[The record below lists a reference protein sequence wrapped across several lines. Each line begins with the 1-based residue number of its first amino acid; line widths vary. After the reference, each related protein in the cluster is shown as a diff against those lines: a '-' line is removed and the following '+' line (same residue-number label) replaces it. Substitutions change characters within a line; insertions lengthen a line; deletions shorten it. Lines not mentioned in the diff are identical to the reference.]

1 VAATTKNIRTARRK
15 EIRPVTRHAS
25 RNPGEPEP
33 NGCEIWRM
41 LTWLGQPFIV
51 PRRVSDVHSAADRA
65 TFEQF
70 VEGSSS
76 RMLTLA
82 MLLTGHNRADAE
94 DLLQTVL
101 ERAFRRWHR
110 ICRTG
115 DPGPYVRQMLVN
127 ASIDRWRLLRHRP
140 EQPLESDDG
149 MPVAGGLLGPD
160 QSAAIA
166 DQDLLW
172 RALAKLPPGQRA
184 VLVLRYYED
193 MTEAQTAAMLG
204 CSVGSV
210 KTQASRAL
218 AKLRRIVGI
227 TDYGSQ
233 PPDEPK
239 LTGHMSPRGC

>member
-1 VAATTKNIRTARRK
+1 
-15 EIRPVTRHAS
+15 
-25 RNPGEPEP
+25 
-33 NGCEIWRM
+33 
-41 LTWLGQPFIV
+41 V
-51 PRRVSDVHSAADRA
+51 PRRESDVHGAADRA
-65 TFEQF
+65 SFEEF

-76 RMLTLA
+76 RMLTMA

-101 ERAFRRWHR
+101 ERAFRRWRR

-140 EQPLESDDG
+140 EQPLGSGDG
-149 MPVAGGLLGPD
+149 PSLGGPAGPD

-172 RALAKLPPGQRA
+172 RALAQLPPGQRA
-184 VLVLRYYED
+184 VVVLRYYED
-193 MTEAQTAAMLG
+193 LTAAQTAAVLG

-218 AKLRRIVGI
+218 AKLRGIVGI
-227 TDYGSQ
+227 THYGSQ
-233 PPDEPK
+233 GPGEPQ
-239 LTGHMSPRGC
+239 LTDQMSPRGAGNG

>member
-1 VAATTKNIRTARRK
+1 MRVR
-15 EIRPVTRHAS
+15 
-25 RNPGEPEP
+25 
-33 NGCEIWRM
+33 
-41 LTWLGQPFIV
+41 LGQPFV
-51 PRRVSDVHSAADRA
+51 AAGRESDMQGAADRA
-65 TFEQF
+65 SFEQF

-76 RMLTLA
+76 RLLITA

-101 ERAFRRWHR
+101 ERAFRRWRR

-115 DPGPYVRQMLVN
+115 DPSPYVRQMLVN

-140 EQPLESDDG
+140 EQPFGSDDG
-149 MPVAGGLLGPD
+149 LPVAPGLFGPD

-172 RALAKLPPGQRA
+172 RALAQLPPGQRA

-193 MTEAQTAAMLG
+193 LTEVQTAAVLG

-218 AKLRRIVGI
+218 AKLRGIVGI
-227 TDYGSQ
+227 ADCGPQPDKPKVTD
-233 PPDEPK
+233 K
-239 LTGHMSPRGC
+239 MSPRGASHG